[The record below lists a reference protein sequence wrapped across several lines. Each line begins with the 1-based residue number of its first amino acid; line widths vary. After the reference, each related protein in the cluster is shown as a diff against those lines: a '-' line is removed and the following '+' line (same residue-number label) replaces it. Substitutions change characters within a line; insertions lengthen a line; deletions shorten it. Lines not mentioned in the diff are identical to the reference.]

1 MNMVCVHMC
10 RLEEM
15 GTQARAEAEAAA
27 RAQVEEQVKTTL
39 EAEKAAYME
48 NLTDSIMK
56 ERMKTEDQRLMVQL
70 YVSTSEHDDD
80 DDVFT

>member
-1 MNMVCVHMC
+1 MNMVCAPMC

-15 GTQARAEAEAAA
+15 RAQARAEAEAAA

-48 NLTDSIMK
+48 NLTDSITK

-80 DDVFT
+80 DVFM